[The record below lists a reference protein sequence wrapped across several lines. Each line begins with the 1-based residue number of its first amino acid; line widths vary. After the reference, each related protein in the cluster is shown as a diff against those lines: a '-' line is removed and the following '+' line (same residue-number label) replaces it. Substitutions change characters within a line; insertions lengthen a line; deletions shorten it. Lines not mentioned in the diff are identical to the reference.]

1 MIQYDII
8 IRPVVTEKTSIQKED
23 FNQVSFEVDRR
34 ANRVEIRRAIEKIFN
49 VKVADVKTMQ
59 VKGKVKQRGR
69 IVGKR
74 KDWKKA
80 IVKLMPGERIDF
92 FEGVG
97 NLGANHGNQARKTNI
112 SRTPLSNLF
121 NV

>member
-8 IRPVVTEKTSIQKED
+8 IRPVVTEKTSIQKDD

-34 ANRVEIRRAIEKIFN
+34 ANRVEIRRAIEKIFK
-49 VKVADVKTMQ
+49 VRVADVKTMQ

-92 FEGVG
+92 FEGV
-97 NLGANHGNQARKTNI
+97 
-112 SRTPLSNLF
+112 
-121 NV
+121 